1 MLVGSKNTSKM
12 DYRLEVDGL
21 RAVAVL
27 PVILFHAGIR
37 GFEGGFVGVDIFFV
51 ISGYLITR
59 IILGEISTGSFSIT
73 KFYDRRLRRIL
84 PAYFVVVLATLIAGW
99 FILLP
104 SEYIGLGKSV
114 VASTVFVANIYF
126 WRTSDY
132 FAPTAEELPL
142 LHMWSLSVEE
152 QFYVFFPLFVL
163 FTWKLGPRVFLS
175 SILGILVISFMTAEL
190 LAGWKDI
197 ANFFLAP
204 TRAWELLVGC
214 VIGYIHRNGVTLIPR
229 AISEVGGLLGLSMIS
244 LAILLLDPSVPFPSW
259 WAWLP
264 VGGAGLFI
272 AFARTGTLAARLLS
286 WRPIVFIG
294 LISYSTYLW
303 HQPILVFGRFF
314 LIDEPS
320 ILIKAALAALSI
332 VIGAISWRFV
342 ERPFRNHSAISRRAI
357 FGYGGGSMA
366 GLCVAGLVLGYSNG
380 FPARLPDKARYYAS
394 EIGEPQNILG
404 ECILELA
411 VTPTPCRIG
420 AGPPRYFIFGDS
432 HVRAVAIAM
441 DQVVNSSFGLGSEV
455 ATVSGCGPFPD
466 FERVGKPM
474 CSTNAKE
481 LVEYAL
487 SKDAPDTI
495 ILLSRWAMYSSGQQV
510 DNGEG
515 GVEYGSIVEMVPS
528 STIKNLGTRED
539 NFIAAVQRLTEEI
552 LMAGK
557 RVVIIG
563 SVPEVG
569 WQVPQRLARAEL
581 TGANIRRPI
590 STEKN
595 YYDERSAPLLSAIEP
610 FRDNPQFLF
619 LDPGPVFCE
628 ADRCAA
634 EIGGEPLYF
643 DDDHLN
649 ARGAKFM
656 FEAFAP
662 ELNTFLESSQSQS
675 ETSR

>member
-1 MLVGSKNTSKM
+1 MAIGKKTPTM
-12 DYRLEVDGL
+12 DYRPEVDGL

-27 PVILFHAGIR
+27 PVILFHAGIG

-59 IILGEISTGSFSIT
+59 IILGDISADSFSIA
-73 KFYDRRLRRIL
+73 KFYERRIRRIL
-84 PAYFVVVLATLIAGW
+84 PAYFVVILATLIAGW

-114 VASTVFVANIYF
+114 VAATAFASNIYF

-132 FAPTAEELPL
+132 FSPAAEELPL
-142 LHMWSLSVEE
+142 LHMWSLSIEE

-163 FTWKLGPRVFLS
+163 LTWKLGPRVLLS
-175 SILGILVISFMTAEL
+175 SILSVLVISFMTAEF

-214 VIGYIHRNGVTLIPR
+214 VIGYIHRNGVTIIPR
-229 AISEVGGLLGLSMIS
+229 AISEIGGLLGLSMIS
-244 LAILLLDPSVPFPSW
+244 LAIILLDTSVPFPSW

-272 AFARTGTLAARLLS
+272 AFARAGTLAAQLLS

-303 HQPILVFGRFF
+303 HQPVLVFSRFL
-314 LIDEPS
+314 LIDEPNT
-320 ILIKAALAALSI
+320 LITVSLAALSI

-342 ERPFRNHSAISRRAI
+342 ERPFRNHSAISRTAI
-357 FGYGGGSMA
+357 LGYGGVSMA
-366 GLCVAGLVLGYSNG
+366 GLCVAGLVLAYSNG
-380 FPARLPDKARYYAS
+380 YPARLPDEARYYVNG
-394 EIGEPQNILG
+394 IGEPENILDD
-404 ECILELA
+404 CVLELA

-432 HVRAVAIAM
+432 HARVIAITM
-441 DQVVNSSFGLGSEV
+441 DSIINGSFDLGSEI

-474 CSTNAKE
+474 CSAKAKKF
-481 LVEYAL
+481 VDYAL
-487 SKDAPDTI
+487 SKDAPNTI
-495 ILLSRWAMYSSGQQV
+495 ILMARWAMYSSGQRV

-515 GVEYGSIVEMVPS
+515 GVEYGSGIEMVPS
-528 STIKNLGTRED
+528 SAIQNTGTQEG
-539 NFIAAVQRLTEEI
+539 NFIAAVQRLAEEI

-569 WQVPQRLARAEL
+569 WRVPHRLARAAM
-581 TGANIRRPI
+581 TGTNIRRPI
-590 STEKN
+590 STNIE
-595 YYDERSAPLLSAIEP
+595 YYDERSAPLISAIEP
-610 FRDNPQFLF
+610 FMGNPQFLF

-628 ADRCAA
+628 SGRCIA
-634 EIGGEPLYF
+634 EIDGEPLYF

-649 ARGAKFM
+649 ARGTKLM
-656 FEAFAP
+656 IEAFAP
-662 ELNTFLESSQSQS
+662 RLNAFLKANKNSD
-675 ETSR
+675 